1 MTKETKV
8 HVVDNILEAR
18 KKIEEINHQGYGK
31 EKVYVLTHDKK
42 RTEEIAE
49 HIDSNEIGLV
59 EEGVLVAVANLFR
72 STGNE
77 LRAKM
82 RSMGVTSEHA
92 EHLEEEMDK
101 GKIVILAWKGT
112 TYDESSFDEN
122 ITFDSTDSYTPMT

>member
-1 MTKETKV
+1 MTKQTKV
-8 HVVDNILEAR
+8 HVVNNILEAR

-31 EKVYVLTHDKK
+31 EKIYVLTHDKQ
-42 RTEEIAE
+42 RTGEITE
-49 HIDSNEIGLV
+49 HIEGNEIGLA
-59 EEGVLVAVANLFR
+59 EEGILNAVANLFR
-72 STGNE
+72 STGSE

-82 RSMGVTSEHA
+82 RSMGVSSEQA

-122 ITFDSTDSYTPMT
+122 ITFDPRDSYTPMT